1 MTSTSLQNRKKFS
14 ALLKSALKKQWIHF
28 AIFAGLTII
37 ALIVWSATD
46 TVYLSDSSSY
56 NISEYMM
63 YSTLIALA
71 VSMIFSFTI
80 SSRLFK
86 EIYKKQQCDIYFS
99 IPVKRAEYFT
109 ANYLSGVITNFAIY
123 AICIL
128 APLSQSLMYAKR
140 YIPDPPSL
148 ILYCLEILIMIFLV
162 YTVFILCAVISGK
175 RIQYVLVCLLLM
187 ISSSFAIQGFIS
199 KLQTYWGLYIV
210 NFLKMFNFNIV
221 TSVTNKNTDISVLP
235 LINCTIVTIAVFAL
249 AFVCFKNRKAEVA
262 QTSLS
267 GKAFPLILLVIFI
280 ASAFYYGDSWGPK
293 YIGIIIGLALCA
305 ICGLVYSAIF
315 FKKPYT
321 KHSAI
326 ITACT
331 AVVCAII
338 SLIPILPNQMRSFE
352 KYVPDAD
359 NIKSVSIAFE
369 GESANDYYDYDILSI
384 MNIDTIQNIDFDTE
398 IEFTSPEA
406 IKKVVEY
413 NHAICDDV
421 VINMSKYETGISAL
435 KDLLIGDIL
444 DNSPNINTYSNY
456 SNNNVLFTYKLKN
469 GRTIKRYYSVANGA
483 KFSELSD
490 ILRTQDTI
498 DQCDL
503 FHLKQDDIAKIRISE
518 YKHIKDESDSEYSYY
533 DFDET
538 NYKIKDYNKFIQLYK
553 NDILKYESAKYL
565 HQMDVLMHLGILYDF
580 YDDYDADYGFDADYN
595 QYESD
600 PKYRIELYYFKPGTS
615 QEDKETIRKLNAY
628 DFNRIIDSYLNMYYE
643 DNEAYEYNLVKDE
656 KSRELWQL
664 SKCLEEKTIHAKLS
678 DKEACAYIDRT
689 NKK

>member
-305 ICGLVYSAIF
+305 ICGLIYSSIF
-315 FKKPYT
+315 FKKRYT
-321 KHSAI
+321 KQSAI
-326 ITACT
+326 VTACT
-331 AVVCAII
+331 AAICAVITI
-338 SLIPILPNQMRSFE
+338 IPILPNQMRGFE
-352 KYVPDAD
+352 KRVPEE
-359 NIKSVSIAFE
+359 NTVESVSINPNT
-369 GESANDYYDYDILSI
+369 GYY
-384 MNIDTIQNIDFDTE
+384 MEDTLMPEVFSTGKPLQI
-398 IEFTSPEA
+398 TSEEA
-406 IKKVVEY
+406 ISKVIAY
-413 NHAICDDV
+413 NNAICEDA
-421 VINMSKYETGISAL
+421 VINLSKSETNISAL
-435 KDLLIGDIL
+435 KTRLFGNLLDFDNQSVSTYDNIL
-444 DNSPNINTYSNY
+444 I
-456 SNNNVLFTYKLKN
+456 TYKLKS
-469 GRTIKRYYSVANGA
+469 GRTVKKFYSIANGA
-483 KFSELSD
+483 KSTELAQV
-490 ILRTQDTI
+490 LTTQDVF
-498 DQCDL
+498 DNCEL
-503 FHLKQDDIAKIRISE
+503 FNIEQ
-518 YKHIKDESDSEYSYY
+518 
-533 DFDET
+533 
-538 NYKIKDYNKFIQLYK
+538 K
-553 NDILKYESAKYL
+553 NILKTNISKYK
-565 HQMDVLMHLGILYDF
+565 QIYAEGEIDE
-580 YDDYDADYGFDADYN
+580 YGD
-595 QYESD
+595 E
-600 PKYRIELYYFKPGTS
+600 
-615 QEDKETIRKLNAY
+615 
-628 DFNRIIDSYLNMYYE
+628 YYE
-643 DNEAYEYNLVKDE
+643 DGYAAQGTAKHVDNFRALMEAYRKDIMDYNEILQIRSMINLSGNTEIDYDNDIGLIDKENYMATENSNYIIDVYYYEKNISDKDKQIIESLNAKQKDE
-656 KSRELWQL
+656 LFSYSESYGNYGVDYEVPDKQIDLEIDRL
-664 SKCLEEKTIHAKLS
+664 SKYVIHRTLLVCRTDQNAS
-678 DKEACAYIDRT
+678 AYID
-689 NKK
+689 NILKS